1 MVGTPRVGFRGLSCG
16 VAKPRRVAPT
26 EVSFSMRRTSPSMH
40 ASAAASVLRVTHL
53 PGLSGGGGTRVR
65 RAFRCTACGASA
77 TKTEPHRE
85 QESGTE
91 TYLDVARRP
100 SRFNES
106 CWGDPEITEVL
117 LQTMRIQWAHGYP
130 NTPKGF
136 PRVTHGFHEYPAGM
150 QAAAADRCFDVLPGD
165 SLLDPFCG
173 SGTSV
178 TVGMTRGYA
187 AVGVDVSPLATFVAA
202 HRSWR
207 PALGEVTIDL
217 LRQVARHAVR
227 NMETAAKEL
236 REEAADE
243 RHTESEEREKQTL
256 AGDAATERGAGAVPR
271 DWRPIQ
277 RALSTSLESSDISE
291 TARSAE
297 QGVYGALWFVL
308 SVALQRSQK
317 GRGKK
322 RPYKR
327 QRQKQ
332 KSAEATSENE
342 KESFATPGQLE
353 AASQFAL
360 CVDEYCDRIGELLSV
375 TPKATPSAVLINDD
389 GTCCAVPKSRRRAV
403 LPLTLVHVEAR
414 FR

>member
-1 MVGTPRVGFRGLSCG
+1 
-16 VAKPRRVAPT
+16 
-26 EVSFSMRRTSPSMH
+26 
-40 ASAAASVLRVTHL
+40 
-53 PGLSGGGGTRVR
+53 
-65 RAFRCTACGASA
+65 
-77 TKTEPHRE
+77 
-85 QESGTE
+85 
-91 TYLDVARRP
+91 
-100 SRFNES
+100 
-106 CWGDPEITEVL
+106 
-117 LQTMRIQWAHGYP
+117 MRIQWAHGYP

-207 PALGEVTIDL
+207 PALGEATLDL

-256 AGDAATERGAGAVPR
+256 AGDAATERGAGAGAGAVPR

-414 FR
+414 FRRLFRPITVTVDQAIVQYTSNTHTDYHDC

>member
-1 MVGTPRVGFRGLSCG
+1 
-16 VAKPRRVAPT
+16 
-26 EVSFSMRRTSPSMH
+26 MRRTSPSMH

-178 TVGMTRGYA
+178 TVGMTRGYV

-207 PALGEVTIDL
+207 PALGEVTLDL

-227 NMETAAKEL
+227 NVETAAKEL

-256 AGDAATERGAGAVPR
+256 AGDAATERGAGAVPEPPEGSGGGGLVQLQRVQRGKR
-271 DWRPIQ
+271 D
-277 RALSTSLESSDISE
+277 
-291 TARSAE
+291 
-297 QGVYGALWFVL
+297 GAADE
-308 SVALQRSQK
+308 VALQRSQK

-403 LPLTLVHVEAR
+403 LPLTLVTVQTDYGDCSDR
-414 FR
+414 LR

>member
-1 MVGTPRVGFRGLSCG
+1 
-16 VAKPRRVAPT
+16 
-26 EVSFSMRRTSPSMH
+26 
-40 ASAAASVLRVTHL
+40 
-53 PGLSGGGGTRVR
+53 
-65 RAFRCTACGASA
+65 
-77 TKTEPHRE
+77 
-85 QESGTE
+85 
-91 TYLDVARRP
+91 
-100 SRFNES
+100 
-106 CWGDPEITEVL
+106 
-117 LQTMRIQWAHGYP
+117 
-130 NTPKGF
+130 
-136 PRVTHGFHEYPAGM
+136 
-150 QAAAADRCFDVLPGD
+150 
-165 SLLDPFCG
+165 
-173 SGTSV
+173 
-178 TVGMTRGYA
+178 
-187 AVGVDVSPLATFVAA
+187 
-202 HRSWR
+202 
-207 PALGEVTIDL
+207 
-217 LRQVARHAVR
+217 
-227 NMETAAKEL
+227 
-236 REEAADE
+236 
-243 RHTESEEREKQTL
+243 
-256 AGDAATERGAGAVPR
+256 
-271 DWRPIQ
+271 
-277 RALSTSLESSDISE
+277 LESSDISE